1 MHPLGQPN
9 NGCHMPICYSRCNPC
24 DLVGEIVAQAFW
36 TPPLVLHGV
45 VASHD
50 FEALLQMSKNLPVNV
65 SEEE

>member
-9 NGCHMPICYSRCNPC
+9 NGCHMPTCYSRCKPC

-36 TPPLVLHGV
+36 TPPLVLCGV

-50 FEALLQMSKNLPVNV
+50 FEALLQMSKNLLINV